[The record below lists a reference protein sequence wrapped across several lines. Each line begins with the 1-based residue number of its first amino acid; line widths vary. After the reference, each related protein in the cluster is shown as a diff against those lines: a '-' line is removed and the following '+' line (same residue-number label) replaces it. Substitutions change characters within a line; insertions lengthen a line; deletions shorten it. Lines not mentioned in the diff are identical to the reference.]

1 MCQIYNS
8 REIFVCLFCT
18 FCNTFLTCSGNF
30 LHVNLTLTW
39 KLHMCSN
46 HAKTLTII
54 CVKQIVNWFAENV
67 KVYRMIWI
75 LNWIC
80 FVEIFERCIHLVNFL
95 CTCIQ
100 NNTNFGITISFLFSN
115 FMRSECLNSRYAYD
129 SPLPVSRLVSAVG
142 NSILLIQKNLNIR
155 STGSSIVLIYRYMYL
170 ACSVKES
177 SKSEICANHCI
188 FHFDHN
194 FIDYGKL
201 SIPT

>member
-1 MCQIYNS
+1 MGEFSACEFNINM
-8 REIFVCLFCT
+8 E
-18 FCNTFLTCSGNF
+18 LTYVLKSC
-30 LHVNLTLTW
+30 
-39 KLHMCSN
+39 K
-46 HAKTLTII
+46 KLTII